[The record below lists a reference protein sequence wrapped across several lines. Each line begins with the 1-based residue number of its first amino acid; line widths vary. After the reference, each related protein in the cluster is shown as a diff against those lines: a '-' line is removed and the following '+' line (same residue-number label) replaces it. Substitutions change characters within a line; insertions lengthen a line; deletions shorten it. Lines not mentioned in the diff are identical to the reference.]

1 MVIRGLGFEGKR
13 NILNRVDSRR
23 TALIK
28 IATAATSVAIAP
40 LLAETPEAEHHLHEM
55 LEQTPA
61 AVPMGPQYFSQDD
74 YATISRLADLMIP
87 RTDTPGAVDAGVPH
101 WIDKQ
106 VAADLK
112 LQERFKKWL
121 ANLSEQAHAAGG
133 TEFTLLADQQ
143 QMAILRALSADVSE
157 RKGGFFETMKN
168 LTVDNYY
175 RSEAGL
181 VEELGFKGNTF
192 RASFP
197 GCTHPEHWPS
207 EEHA

>member
-1 MVIRGLGFEGKR
+1 MSAQQ

-61 AVPMGPQYFSQDD
+61 ALPMGPQYFSQGD
-74 YATISRLADLMIP
+74 YATISRVADLMIP

-112 LQERFKKWL
+112 LQERFKEWL
-121 ANLSEQAHAAGG
+121 AHLSEQSQAAGG
-133 TEFTLLADQQ
+133 TEFTALGEPHQI
-143 QMAILRALSADVSE
+143 AILEAMSGDVSA

-181 VEELGFKGNTF
+181 ARELGFKGNTF

-197 GCTHPEHWPS
+197 GCTHPDHWPS

>member
-1 MVIRGLGFEGKR
+1 M
-13 NILNRVDSRR
+13 
-23 TALIK
+23 
-28 IATAATSVAIAP
+28 
-40 LLAETPEAEHHLHEM
+40 
-55 LEQTPA
+55 
-61 AVPMGPQYFSQDD
+61 
-74 YATISRLADLMIP
+74 
-87 RTDTPGAVDAGVPH
+87 
-101 WIDKQ
+101 
-106 VAADLK
+106 
-112 LQERFKKWL
+112 
-121 ANLSEQAHAAGG
+121 
-133 TEFTLLADQQ
+133 
-143 QMAILRALSADVSE
+143 SE